1 LKKKITIIFIILIS
15 FFEVSNSYANKIVF
29 IDMDYILNK
38 SIKGQNIA
46 QILEKEKNTTT
57 EKLNKIEEILKI
69 EEKQIISKKNILTDD
84 QFRKLIQDF
93 QIKVNN
99 FNSEKNN
106 NINLLN
112 KKKKDLTKDFINQID
127 PIFIEFVKK
136 NSISIIFK
144 KKDILIGDTN
154 LDKTLEFLNL
164 VNEKINDK

>member
-1 LKKKITIIFIILIS
+1 MKKNIIKIYIILIS
-15 FFEVSNSYANKIVF
+15 FFVVSNSYANKIVF
-29 IDMDYILNK
+29 IDMDYILNQ
-38 SIKGQNIA
+38 SIMGQNIS
-46 QILEKEKNTTT
+46 QILEKE
-57 EKLNKIEEILKI
+57 EKKATYELNKIEKNLKI

-99 FNSEKNN
+99 FNSEKKKNV
-106 NINLLN
+106 NLLN
-112 KKKKDLTKDFINQID
+112 KKKINLTKDFIDQID

-136 NSISIIFK
+136 NSISIILK

-164 VNEKINDK
+164 VNEKIKVK

>member
-1 LKKKITIIFIILIS
+1 MKKNIIKIYIILIS
-15 FFEVSNSYANKIVF
+15 FFVASNSYANKIVF
-29 IDMDYILNK
+29 IDMDYILNQ
-38 SIKGQNIA
+38 SIMGQNIS

-57 EKLNKIEEILKI
+57 DKLNKIEENLKI

-99 FNSEKNN
+99 FNSEKKIS
-106 NINLLN
+106 INLLN
-112 KKKKDLTKDFINQID
+112 KKKNNLTKNFINQIN
-127 PIFIEFVKK
+127 PIFIEFAQK
-136 NSISIIFK
+136 NSISIILK
-144 KKDILIGDTN
+144 KKDIIMGDTS

>member
-1 LKKKITIIFIILIS
+1 MKKNIIKIYIILII
-15 FFEVSNSYANKIVF
+15 FFVATNSYANKIVY
-29 IDMDYILNK
+29 IDMDYILNQ
-38 SIKGQNIA
+38 SIKGQNIS
-46 QILEKEKNTTT
+46 QILEKEKKTTT
-57 EKLNKIEEILKI
+57 EKLNKIEDIIKI

-99 FNSEKNN
+99 FNSKKEKNF
-106 NINLLN
+106 NLLN
-112 KKKKDLTKDFINQID
+112 KKKINLTKDFIDQID

-136 NSISIIFK
+136 NSISIILK

-164 VNEKINDK
+164 VNEKINVK